1 MHKDC
6 GDAEHI
12 WDEGYWTKYYEEVQ
26 DFDWLVPYDR
36 LRPIFLLNRKHIR
49 KCRRLL
55 HVGCGTSDFST
66 KWFYDAALWA
76 DEDRQLTNLDF
87 SRHCIKLLQSKWLE
101 QYPGENRVAFAT
113 ANALDMRHFGEQQWD
128 LVLDKFA
135 LDAIAA
141 RDAANGAR
149 PDDAARS
156 PVCCPPAAFS
166 S

>member
-1 MHKDC
+1 MPPPDS
-6 GDAEHI
+6 GGGEHI

-36 LRPIFLLNRKHIR
+36 VRPIFLVNRKQIR

-55 HVGCGTSDFST
+55 HVGCGTSEFST

-76 DEDRQLTNLDF
+76 GEGRRLTNLDF
-87 SRHCIKLLQSKWLE
+87 SHHCVQLVQSKWLD
-101 QYPGENRVAFAT
+101 QYPDERRVEFAT
-113 ANALDMRHFGEQQWD
+113 ANALDMRHLGDQNWD

-141 RDAANGAR
+141 RDAAHGAR
-149 PDDAARS
+149 PDDAGRL
-156 PVCCPPAAFS
+156 PVC
-166 S
+166 